1 MILDDIQLFQ
11 KLLERSP
18 FSARELTV
26 LIETAP
32 ARYKDHYIQKRH
44 GRGMRLISQPS
55 SEIKFLQ
62 RLIVAYELCDVPI
75 HDAAIAY
82 QTGRSIKDHALPHAN
97 GRYLLKLD
105 FKDFFPSLRA
115 DTLKYRLG
123 RDKNF
128 SDIELWILCQLL
140 CRRNRKTG
148 KLELSIGAP
157 SSPFISNYLLWE
169 FDSLLTSFCSKLDVR
184 YTRYADDLAF
194 STSKPKVL
202 DEVQEKVSSLLRD
215 LDYLGVSLNQ
225 DKTVNVSKKNQR
237 TLTGLRLSND
247 GAVSIGRDKKRKLRA
262 IMHAF
267 SQNQLLA
274 EEVNQLRGKLAF
286 VFSVDPEFVTTLL
299 KKYNLKKISDID
311 LGI

>member
-1 MILDDIQLFQ
+1 M
-11 KLLERSP
+11 P
-18 FSARELTV
+18 V
-26 LIETAP
+26 
-32 ARYKDHYIQKRH
+32 
-44 GRGMRLISQPS
+44 
-55 SEIKFLQ
+55 IKAVF
-62 RLIVAYELCDVPI
+62 
-75 HDAAIAY
+75 
-82 QTGRSIKDHALPHAN
+82 
-97 GRYLLKLD
+97 
-105 FKDFFPSLRA
+105 
-115 DTLKYRLG
+115 DT
-123 RDKNF
+123 
-128 SDIELWILCQLL
+128 
-140 CRRNRKTG
+140 T
-148 KLELSIGAP
+148 
-157 SSPFISNYLLWE
+157 
-169 FDSLLTSFCSKLDVR
+169 
-184 YTRYADDLAF
+184 
-194 STSKPKVL
+194 
-202 DEVQEKVSSLLRD
+202 SLLRD